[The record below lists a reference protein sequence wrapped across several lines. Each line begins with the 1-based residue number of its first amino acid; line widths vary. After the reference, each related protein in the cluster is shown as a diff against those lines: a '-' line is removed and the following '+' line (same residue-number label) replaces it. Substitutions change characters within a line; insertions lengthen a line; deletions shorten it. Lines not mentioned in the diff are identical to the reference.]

1 MNTANLQLEGLLLA
15 VSAMAEA
22 LKSKNLLSQAEID
35 DALERAEA
43 IAGSDPG
50 RSGQMSPANV
60 AAVLFPIR
68 FLREANGAREGSF
81 SKLAAQVARNAG
93 RNPPAIARCEG
104 G

>member
-22 LKSKNLLSQAEID
+22 LKAKEVLSQAEID
-35 DALERAEA
+35 AVLERAEA

-50 RSGQMSPANV
+50 RSEQMSAANV

-68 FLREANGAREGSF
+68 FLREANGATDGSF
-81 SKLAAQVARNAG
+81 SRLAAQVARNNG
-93 RNPPAIARCEG
+93 
-104 G
+104 